1 MDSKID
7 EIGLGKYARRGN
19 EKQAKTPKKI
29 SWGSIDAT
37 LLKIEMKVWRTGGL
51 FVVSGTTKGLKG
63 IQRVEKIPDQ
73 SIRHIVPWVLRS
85 IFIIITEF
93 IHRLLSSHVIHP
105 TATPSAA
112 STSSYNCVGIAYVD
126 TAVAIF
132 VAVVANRFFVGTG
145 DFLFESFFDQLSI
158 DQTTSITQR
167 SWT

>member
-63 IQRVEKIPDQ
+63 IQRVEKIPINQ
-73 SIRHIVPWVLRS
+73 SGISFLGSWDPYS
-85 IFIIITEF
+85 SSS
-93 IHRLLSSHVIHP
+93 LSSSTDSSPPMLYIP
-105 TATPSAA
+105 PPPPPLPPRAATIVLALLMLIPPLPSLLPLLL
-112 STSSYNCVGIAYVD
+112 T
-126 TAVAIF
+126 
-132 VAVVANRFFVGTG
+132 
-145 DFLFESFFDQLSI
+145 DFLLELVTFSLNRFFDQLSI